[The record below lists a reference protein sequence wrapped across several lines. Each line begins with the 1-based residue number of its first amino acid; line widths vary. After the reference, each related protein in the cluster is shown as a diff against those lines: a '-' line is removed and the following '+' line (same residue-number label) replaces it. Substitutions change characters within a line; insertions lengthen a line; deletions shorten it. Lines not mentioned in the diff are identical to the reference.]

1 MRTGDKQLVDQ
12 ARQGEVQAFEALV
25 LTHQKAVYTL
35 ALRLTGSHHDAE
47 EITQTVFLKAWRG
60 LPAFRGEAA
69 FSTWLYRLTRNACT
83 DFLRRQGKCREDR
96 SLDDPDLPPAAD
108 AAPSPE
114 EAVLQRE
121 RQQALTEAMEKLP
134 EQARTILL
142 LREVQGLDYQAI
154 AQALDLPVGTVRSRL
169 ARARRALRD
178 LLAEG
183 NLFAPPASKNGKG
196 GGTP

>member
-1 MRTGDKQLVDQ
+1 MRTRDKELVSRARRGDP
-12 ARQGEVQAFEALV
+12 AAFEELV
-25 LTHQKAVYTL
+25 LRHQWGVYTL

-47 EITQTVFLKAWRG
+47 ELTQTVFLKAWRG

-83 DFLRRQGKCREDR
+83 DFLRRRGRSREDR

-108 AAPSPE
+108 SAPSPE
-114 EAVLQRE
+114 EALLLRE
-121 RQQALTEAMEKLP
+121 RQQALTQAMDRLP

-183 NLFAPPASKNGKG
+183 NLFTPHAAQDGKG
-196 GGTP
+196 GGTL